1 MTILKMLLQSLILT
15 GLGMGV
21 VFAFLIIMIVCMNL
35 LRIFIH
41 ACHLD
46 KDLYKNDEVKN
57 NDIDENAIV
66 AAISVAIHENQ

>member
-1 MTILKMLLQSLILT
+1 MTILKMLLQSGILT
-15 GLGMGV
+15 VLGMGV

-41 ACHLD
+41 AWHLD